1 MRALA
6 VGVAGAAAFAASLTF
21 IPDAAACGGC
31 FVPAQVGPPT
41 VVSGHRM
48 VMSISKTQTVL
59 WDQIQY
65 QGDPEEF
72 AWVLPVKAGARV
84 EESTDAF
91 FEALE
96 ATTRVTV
103 RSQELSCAPTDSGCG
118 FGCGDD
124 AAAGSDGGY
133 TGSEGGVDV
142 VHQGSVGPYETVTL
156 STSTP
161 GALNAWLQDHGYN
174 VDAESQPVIDQYVAE
189 GFDFIAL
196 RLQPGQGVAQMT
208 PVRIVM
214 PGGGMTLPL
223 RMVAIGTGAV
233 TPLVLYFIGEG
244 RHRVENFP
252 EVTFPTS
259 DLIWDFKAQTS
270 NYQQLRNTLMKK
282 DGGGSFLVSFAS
294 PSVFRARATGSTT
307 EPPTTT
313 PSLQTVYA
321 NQAKANGEAGLS
333 CSISGAS
340 GTNPVVST
348 CPAGEPFDSAACTAA
363 AQNEVDARK
372 WGCPGAWDL
381 STALVGMRTDSVWV
395 TRVEAEL
402 PRSALATDLVVGA
415 GPQTGV
421 SNQLVATRHIN
432 ADTVCPGGAVV
443 VPAWDRPSRPRTLR
457 MAPYVIG
464 GALLLLLLR
473 RRARAAR
480 PGARLDMVG
489 ADD

>member
-6 VGVAGAAAFAASLTF
+6 VGFAGAAAVVASLSV
-21 IPDAAACGGC
+21 IPDAVACGGC

-48 VMSISKTQTVL
+48 VMSISKQQTVL

-103 RSQELSCAPTDSGCG
+103 RSQEISCSSPDGCG

-124 AAAGSDGGY
+124 AAEGSSGGY
-133 TGSEGGVDV
+133 AGSEGGVDV

-174 VDAESQPVIDQYVAE
+174 VDAASQPVIDQYVAE

-208 PVRIVM
+208 PVRVVM
-214 PGGGMTLPL
+214 PGGGLTLPL

-233 TPLVLYFIGEG
+233 TPLVLYLIGEG

-252 EVTFPTS
+252 EVSFPTG
-259 DLIWDFKAQTS
+259 DLIWDFKAQSS
-270 NYQQLRNTLMKK
+270 NYQQLRNNLMNK
-282 DGGGSFLVSFAS
+282 DGGGAFLVSFAS
-294 PSVFRARATGSTT
+294 SGMISS
-307 EPPTTT
+307 PTTN
-313 PSLQTVYA
+313 PSTGALSLLTVYQ
-321 NQAKANGEAGLS
+321 NQAKANGEAAMG
-333 CSISGAS
+333 CSIGGSTSMDA
-340 GTNPVVST
+340 VVNT
-348 CPAGEPFDSAACTAA
+348 CPAGESFDSAMCAA
-363 AQNEVDARK
+363 PAAGEIDARK
-372 WGCPGAWDL
+372 FGCAGAWDF
-381 STALVGMRTDSVWV
+381 STALVGMRPGSVWV

-402 PRSALATDLVVGA
+402 PRSALASDLVVGA
-415 GPQTGV
+415 GPQTSV
-421 SNQLVATRHIN
+421 SNQLVANRSIN
-432 ADTVCPGGAVV
+432 VDSVCPNGTVV
-443 VPAWDRPSRPRTLR
+443 VPTWDRPNPPRTLR
-457 MAPYVIG
+457 IAPYVIG
-464 GALLLLLLR
+464 GAALLLLLR
-473 RRARAAR
+473 RRVRAGQRRA
-480 PGARLDMVG
+480 PSFQS
-489 ADD
+489 